1 MPYRISARHPGRA
14 VTYTAPT
21 EEAALQKWRELAA
34 DGVPFE
40 VTDCDGL
47 AVDDNDLE
55 GRIDARDEEADED
68 RQP

>member
-21 EEAALQKWRELAA
+21 EEAALQKWRELTA
-34 DGVPFE
+34 DGVPF
-40 VTDCDGL
+40 DIIDSDGL
-47 AVDDNDLE
+47 AVDDIDLE
-55 GRIDARDEEADED
+55 DRIDARDDEEDQG

>member
-21 EEAALQKWRELAA
+21 EEAALQKWRELTN

-40 VTDCDGL
+40 ITDADGVE
-47 AVDDNDLE
+47 VDDIDLE
-55 GRIDARDEEADED
+55 DRIDARDEPAD
-68 RQP
+68 

>member
-21 EEAALQKWRELAA
+21 EEAALQKWRELTA

-40 VTDCDGL
+40 ITDADGVE
-47 AVDDNDLE
+47 VDDIDLE
-55 GRIDARDEEADED
+55 ERIDAREEGE
-68 RQP
+68 

>member
-21 EEAALQKWRELAA
+21 EEAALEKCRELTA

-40 VTDCDGL
+40 VTDSDGL
-47 AVDDNDLE
+47 AVDDIDLE
-55 GRIDARDEEADED
+55 DRIDARDDEEG
-68 RQP
+68 QG